1 MASFCVYNWICDSS
15 YESLSSSF
23 SCPSWQPS
31 LIAQTYNQIRILN
44 KEKSDTVP
52 PFLSSTKPPLGVC
65 GVVRGGSAVNYPSS
79 AALTAFLVRD

>member
-1 MASFCVYNWICDSS
+1 MASFCVYNWICDSF

-44 KEKSDTVP
+44 MEKSDTVS
-52 PFLSSTKPPLGVC
+52 PFLSSAEPPLGVC
-65 GVVRGGSAVNYPSS
+65 RVVRGGSAVHYSSS
-79 AALTAFLVRD
+79 AALIAFLVGD